1 MSAAVPVGV
10 TAMPA
15 PVSLSGPA
23 PAAPQSAPVQAAS
36 TARTIPNQGKVQQ
49 AELISRKDPAYPPLA
64 KQSGAQGE
72 VILTATIGVDGKVKD
87 VQVVS
92 GHPLLRSAAVAAVK
106 QWVYRP
112 TYLNGKPVES
122 ESRISLNFVPR

>member
-1 MSAAVPVGV
+1 
-10 TAMPA
+10 
-15 PVSLSGPA
+15 
-23 PAAPQSAPVQAAS
+23 
-36 TARTIPNQGKVQQ
+36 
-49 AELISRKDPAYPPLA
+49 
-64 KQSGAQGE
+64 
-72 VILTATIGVDGKVKD
+72 
-87 VQVVS
+87 VVS